1 MRIMVTG
8 AAGFIGSTLVDRLLE
23 NDHEVVAVDNFDDYY
38 AGKMRYLER
47 HLRNPRFRLFRT
59 DILNIEELRRLMRGI
74 QIVFHMAAQP
84 GVRASVRDP
93 MKSHRVNVR
102 GTLNVLI
109 AAKENGVAR
118 VINSSSS
125 SVYGDPSVL
134 PVDEGCPPSPVSPYA
149 ASKLSAEHYCRV
161 FSELYGLETVSLR
174 YFTVYGPRQRPDM
187 AIRIFI
193 ERMAHGLP
201 PQIFGDG
208 EQMRDF
214 TYIDDVIRALLLCIE
229 GDLPVGGV
237 LNICSSRSISLNKI
251 VSILQEIMHREDL
264 VPEYLPPQPGDVRNT
279 WGSYSRAFDLLGWRP
294 EIKIEEGL
302 RLSVEWCLRNEK
314 NLPVQE
320 SGPV

>member
-23 NDHEVVAVDNFDDYY
+23 NGHEVVAVDNFDDYY

-47 HLRNPRFRLFRT
+47 HLHNPRFRLFRT
-59 DILNIEELRRLMRGI
+59 DILNTEDMRCLMRDV

-84 GVRASVRDP
+84 GVRISVKDP

-102 GTLNVLI
+102 GTLSVLI
-109 AAKENGVAR
+109 AAKENGVTR

-125 SVYGDPSVL
+125 SVYGDSRDL
-134 PVDEGCPPSPVSPYA
+134 PVDEDHPPSPVSPYA

-161 FSELYGLETVSLR
+161 FNELYGLETVSLR

-193 ERMAHGLP
+193 ERLARGLP

-208 EQMRDF
+208 EQTRDF
-214 TYIDDVIRALLLCIE
+214 TYIDDVVRALLLCAE
-229 GDLPVGGV
+229 GDIPEGGV
-237 LNICSSRSISLNKI
+237 LNICSGRSITLNEVVSLLRK
-251 VSILQEIMHREDL
+251 IMHREDL
-264 VPEYLPPQPGDVRNT
+264 VPEYLPPQPGDVRST
-279 WGSYSRAFDLLGWRP
+279 WGSYSRAFRLLGWRP
-294 EIKIEEGL
+294 EIGIEEGL
-302 RLSVEWCLRNEK
+302 RLSVDWYLRHEALSRN
-314 NLPVQE
+314 PD
-320 SGPV
+320 